1 MLFNANLLLIVLKVK
16 SILDGLKTE
25 EAPIQAMLKS
35 MAIRLLIP
43 ILAVSVV
50 CFAEQGG
57 PAAPEGVPHGSIPLV
72 INEVMASNNSVI
84 ADPQGQYDDWIEI
97 YNYGLEAIGVGGMY
111 LTDNVSIPTKWLI
124 PAHKTAVTT
133 IPAGGYL
140 LIWADNDTTDVGL
153 HANFKL
159 DAAGEEIG
167 LFDSDGVTLID
178 SIVFGDQTTD
188 ISYGRYCDA
197 GDYWQSFESPSPGAQ
212 NISAYLGEVAEVEIS
227 HDRGFYVIPF
237 SLTIATETEGAAI
250 YYTLDGSEPYDLDS
264 SGRSPN
270 GIVYTEPVSV
280 YKTMCLRAR
289 AVKPG
294 FKPSEIITQTFIFLD
309 DVLQQSRSPSG
320 FPTRWGGTSAD
331 YEMDPDIVQDPRYNG
346 MMKDALLSIPTMSLV
361 MTNDDLFDSSSGI
374 YANPTRRGVSWERP
388 GSIELIYP
396 DGRQGFQA
404 NCGVRIQ
411 GGWFRPLSNARKN
424 SFRLFFKGIYGQ
436 TKLRYPL
443 FGDDAVDEFDTIV
456 LRGGANDGY
465 TWNAARY
472 TEQYTR
478 DEFGRRL
485 QLATGN
491 AGSRG
496 SFVHLYINGLYWG
509 LYNPCERPDHSFS
522 ASYYGGEKEN
532 WDAMHYGHE
541 GFEVINGDSSTW
553 NQMLSMCR
561 QAQNSNEAY
570 QRLQGSNPDG
580 TPNPAYPNLLDVT
593 NYIDYLIVN
602 LWGGNWD
609 WPWKNW
615 YAGRDRSVDSTGFKF
630 YCWDY
635 ENTMGNNLGRS
646 PLNKNALNN
655 NFSSVGEPHQ
665 NLSRNAEYR
674 MLFADRVHRFFFNNG
689 ILTAGPLIE
698 RYTAMAN
705 EIEMAI
711 ATESARWGD
720 QHHSTPLTLED
731 WYDRDLNY
739 NDGRAG
745 RDWILKYYLP
755 QRSDIVLQHF
765 RNAGL
770 YPNIDAPSFDLD
782 VIFGIGSRLS
792 WNEYILS
799 MSAPTGTIWYTLDGS
814 DPRSPGT
821 SQQQATILV
830 PENADKRVLVPVGDI
845 GEDWKSGDAFND
857 SAWLVCTGGPGG
869 VGFERT
875 SGYQDFFTLDLLD
888 RMYAIN
894 ATCYIRIPFTINAE
908 YSSLTLG
915 VRYDD
920 GFVAYLNGVE
930 VARRNFDGTSS
941 WNSRASSSHSDSAAV
956 LLEDIDISNY
966 LDALKQG
973 DNLLAVHGM
982 NSSATSSDFL
992 ISAELTASESDSG
1005 DSNLEGAI
1013 EYTGPITLPYS
1024 VNVKARVKSG
1034 STWSALNEAVY
1045 AVGYVK
1051 EYLRITEIMYN
1062 PPDANEEFIE
1072 LMNIGQTINLNL
1084 VSFTN
1089 GIDFTFDDI
1098 TLAPGEYIVVVR
1110 NKDVFEARYGTD
1122 INIAGQYSGS
1132 LNNAGERIELNDA
1145 AGNTIHNFRYRDGW
1159 RSITDGDGFSLTII
1173 DEFNPDVNSWDGKDA
1188 WRPSVFVGGSP
1199 GTDDKGFLPDPG
1211 AIVINEVLSHSHGG
1225 DPDWVELHNTTH
1237 NLIVIGGWFLSD
1249 SNDNLLKYEIPF
1261 GTRIGP
1267 KGYLVLYEDL
1277 SFGNSDDPGAHEP
1290 FALSENGERLYL
1302 SVAYDGVLAGYRNT
1316 EDFGASQTGVSFGR
1330 YYKAS
1335 TNNYNFVAMDE
1346 NTPGSVNSYPK
1357 VGPIVI
1363 SEIMYN
1369 PNWPDGGSYTND
1381 QYEYIELQNIS
1392 AESVTLYRDDKGE
1405 PWKFTDGIDFTFP
1418 ADAPVTIPA
1427 GGCILIVKKPEAFS
1441 WRYPAVPGGIIF
1453 GPYEGNLSN
1462 AGESLELG
1470 MPGDVDND
1478 SIRQY
1483 IRIDR
1488 VNYSDGS
1495 HPENCPGGIDLWPT
1509 EADGNGMALSRVI
1522 LTDYGNDPDN
1532 WFAAPASP
1540 GE

>member
-1 MLFNANLLLIVLKVK
+1 MLFNANLLLTGLKVK

-35 MAIRLLIP
+35 MRISLIVL
-43 ILAVSVV
+43 ILAVSLV
-50 CFAEQGG
+50 CFAEQGDQ
-57 PAAPEGVPHGSIPLV
+57 ADIPLV
-72 INEVMASNNSVI
+72 INELMASNSTVI

-97 YNYGLEAIGVGGMY
+97 YNYGIEAIDIGGMY
-111 LTDNVSIPTKWLI
+111 LTDNLSDSTKWWIPTNN
-124 PAHKTAVTT
+124 PAATT
-133 IPAGGYL
+133 IPADGYL
-140 LIWADNDTTDVGL
+140 LIWADNDTTDAGL
-153 HANFKL
+153 HASFKL
-159 DAAGEEIG
+159 STDGEEIG
-167 LFDSDGVTLID
+167 LFDSDGITLID
-178 SIVFGDQTTD
+178 SISFEDQIAD
-188 ISYGRYCDA
+188 ISYGRNPDA

-212 NISAYLGEVAEVEIS
+212 NISEYFGEVAEVEMS
-227 HDRGFYVIPF
+227 HERGFYVTPF
-237 SLTIATETEGAAI
+237 ILTIATETEGAAI
-250 YYTLDGSEPYDLDS
+250 YYTFDGSEPFDLDS

-270 GIVYTEPVSV
+270 GIVYSEPISI
-280 YKTMCLRAR
+280 YETTCLRAR
-289 AVKPG
+289 AVKTG
-294 FKPSEIITQTFIFLD
+294 FKPSEINTQTFVFLD
-309 DVLQQSRSPSG
+309 DVIQQPRSPSG
-320 FPTRWGGTSAD
+320 FPARWGGTSAD

-346 MMKDALLSIPTMSLV
+346 IMKDALLSIPTMSLV
-361 MTNDDLFDSSSGI
+361 MTNDDLFDSSNGI
-374 YANPTRRGVSWERP
+374 YANPTSRGVSWERP

-396 DGRQGFQA
+396 DGEEGFQA

-411 GGWFRPLSNARKN
+411 GGWFRPLGNARKN

-478 DEFGRRL
+478 DEFGRSL
-485 QLATGN
+485 QVATGN
-491 AGSRG
+491 ASSHG

-541 GFEVINGDSSTW
+541 GFEVINGDSSAW

-561 QAQNSNEAY
+561 QARNSNEAY
-570 QRLQGSNPDG
+570 QRLQGNNPDG

-615 YAGRDRSVDSTGFKF
+615 YAARERSVDSTGFKF

-689 ILTAGPLIE
+689 ILTSGPLIE

-720 QHHSTPLTLED
+720 QHHSNPLTLED

-755 QRSDIVLQHF
+755 QRSGIVLQQF

-770 YPNIDAPSFDLD
+770 YPNVDAPVFNINGAYQHGGQISKDD
-782 VIFGIGSRLS
+782 M
-792 WNEYILS
+792 LS
-799 MSAPTGTIWYTLDGS
+799 MTAPSGTIWYTLDGS
-814 DPRSPGT
+814 DPRSSDT
-821 SQQQATILV
+821 SQQQQATVLV
-830 PENADKRVLVPVGDI
+830 PENADKRVLVPTGDI
-845 GEDWKSGDAFND
+845 GENWKGGDAFD
-857 SAWLVCTGGPGG
+857 DLAWLSCTGGSGG

-875 SGYQDFFTLDLLD
+875 TGYQDFFTLDLLD
-888 RMYAIN
+888 QMYAIN
-894 ATCYIRIPFTINAE
+894 ATCYIRIPFTIDAD
-908 YSSLTLG
+908 YSSLTLN

-920 GFVAYLNGVE
+920 GFVAYINGVE
-930 VARRNFDGTSS
+930 VARRNFDGTLN

-956 LLEDIDISNY
+956 LFESIDISEFLKN
-966 LDALKQG
+966 LKQG
-973 DNLLAVHGM
+973 ENLLAIHGL

-992 ISAELTASESDSG
+992 ISVELLGTKE
-1005 DSNLEGAI
+1005 DSNDSSSQGVM
-1013 EYTGPITLPYS
+1013 EYTGPIMLPHS
-1024 VNVKARVKSG
+1024 VNVKARILNG

-1045 AVGYVK
+1045 AVGDVA
-1051 EYLRITEIMYN
+1051 ENLRITEIMYN

-1072 LMNIGQTINLNL
+1072 LTNIGQTINLNL

-1089 GIDFTFDDI
+1089 GIDFTFPNI
-1098 TLAPGEYIVVVR
+1098 ELKAGEHIVVVR
-1110 NKDVFEARYGTD
+1110 NKDIFEAMYGTD

-1132 LNNAGERIELNDA
+1132 LNNAGERIELQDA
-1145 AGNTIHNFRYRDGW
+1145 IGSTILNFRYRDGW
-1159 RSITDGDGFSLTII
+1159 RSITDGEGFSLTVI
-1173 DEFNPDVNSWDGKDA
+1173 DATNPDLSSWDEKDS
-1188 WRPSVFVGGSP
+1188 WRPSAYAGGSP
-1199 GTDDKGFLPDPG
+1199 GQDDSGILSEP
-1211 AIVINEVLSHSHGG
+1211 AAVVINEVLAHSHGG
-1225 DPDWVELHNTTH
+1225 EPDWIELYNTTDTA
-1237 NLIVIGGWFLSD
+1237 IDIGGWFLSD

-1261 GTRIGP
+1261 GTTIDPRD
-1267 KGYLVLYEDL
+1267 YLVLYEDL
-1277 SFGNSDDPGAHEP
+1277 NFGNPDDPGVHEP

-1302 SVAYDGVLAGYRNT
+1302 SVAYDGVLAGYRST
-1316 EDFGASQTGVSFGR
+1316 EDFGASETGVSFGR

-1335 TNNYNFVAMDE
+1335 TNNYNFVAMNE
-1346 NTPGSVNSYPK
+1346 NTPGSANAYPK

-1369 PNWPDGGSYTND
+1369 PDWPENGSYAND
-1381 QYEYIELQNIS
+1381 QYEYIELHNIS
-1392 AESVTLYRDDKGE
+1392 TEPMTLFNYDELE

-1418 ADAPVTIPA
+1418 ADTPVTIPA
-1427 GGCILIVKKPEAFS
+1427 GGYILIVKKPEAFS
-1441 WRYPAVPGGIIF
+1441 WRYPAVPADVIF
-1453 GPYEGNLSN
+1453 GPYDGRLNN
-1462 AGESLELG
+1462 AGENLELG
-1470 MPGDVDND
+1470 MPGDVDNEGV
-1478 SIRQY
+1478 RQY
-1483 IRIDR
+1483 IRVDR
-1488 VNYSDGS
+1488 VNYSDGL
-1495 HPENCPGGIDLWPT
+1495 HPENCPGNIDLWPI
-1509 EADGNGMALSRVI
+1509 EADGNGMALTRKI

-1532 WFAAPASP
+1532 WLADPASP

>member
-1 MLFNANLLLIVLKVK
+1 MIKPVRISLLVPLLTI
-16 SILDGLKTE
+16 SI
-25 EAPIQAMLKS
+25 
-35 MAIRLLIP
+35 
-43 ILAVSVV
+43 V
-50 CFAEQGG
+50 CFAGQGDQ
-57 PAAPEGVPHGSIPLV
+57 ANIPLV
-72 INEVMASNNSVI
+72 INELMASNSSVI

-97 YNYGLEAIGVGGMY
+97 YNYGPEAIDIGGMY
-111 LTDNVSIPTKWLI
+111 LTDNLSDSTKWLI
-124 PAHKTAVTT
+124 PTNNPAVTT
-133 IPAGGYL
+133 IPAGGFL
-140 LIWADNDTTDVGL
+140 LIWADNDTVDAGL

-159 DAAGEEIG
+159 DADGEEIG
-167 LFDSDGVTLID
+167 LFDSPQDGQAHDGITLID
-178 SIVFGDQTTD
+178 SITFSDQVAD
-188 ISYGRYCDA
+188 ISYGRYPDA
-197 GDYWQSFESPSPGAQ
+197 GDTWLSFESPSPGAQ
-212 NISAYLGEVAEVEIS
+212 NISEYLGEVAEVEIS
-227 HDRGFYVIPF
+227 HERGFYITPF
-237 SLTIATETEGAAI
+237 SVTLATETEGAAI
-250 YYTLDGSEPYDLDS
+250 YYTLDGSEPYDLEN

-270 GIVYTEPVSV
+270 GIVYTGSV
-280 YKTMCLRAR
+280 LINKTTCLRAR

-294 FKPSEIITQTFIFLD
+294 FKPSETDTQTFIFLD
-309 DVLQQSRSPSG
+309 DVLQQPRSPSG
-320 FPTRWGGTSAD
+320 FPSRWSETSAD
-331 YEMDPDIVQDPRYNG
+331 YEMDPEIVQDSRYRD

-361 MTNDDLFDSSSGI
+361 MTNDDLFDSSYGI
-374 YANPTRRGVSWERP
+374 YANPSNRGDLWERP

-411 GGWFRPLSNARKN
+411 GGWFRPLSNARKK
-424 SFRLFFKGIYGQ
+424 SFRLFFKGIYGS

-443 FGDDAVDEFDTIV
+443 FGEDAVDEFDTIV

-485 QLATGN
+485 QIATGN
-491 AGSRG
+491 AGSHG
-496 SFVHLYINGLYWG
+496 TFVHLYINGLYWG

-532 WDAMHYGHE
+532 WDAMHYGSE
-541 GFEVINGDSSTW
+541 GFEVINGDSSAW

-561 QAQNSNEAY
+561 QARNSNEAY
-570 QRLQGSNPDG
+570 QRLQGNNPDG

-615 YAGRDRSVDSTGFKF
+615 YAARDRSINSTGFKF

-689 ILTAGPLIE
+689 ILTAWPLIE

-755 QRSDIVLQHF
+755 QRLDIVLQQF

-770 YPNIDAPSFDLD
+770 YPGIDAPTFDLD
-782 VIFGIGSRLS
+782 VRFGLGSRTS
-792 WNEYILS
+792 WQEDILS
-799 MSAPTGTIWYTLDGS
+799 MTSPTGTIFYTLDGT
-814 DPRSPGT
+814 DPRSPDT
-821 SQQQATILV
+821 SQQQGTILV
-830 PENADKRVLVPVGDI
+830 PENADKRVLVPSGPISENWKDGDYF
-845 GEDWKSGDAFND
+845 DDLTWSY
-857 SAWLVCTGGPGG
+857 STGNPGG
-869 VGFERT
+869 VGYERT
-875 SGYQDFFTLDLLD
+875 SGYQDFISLDLLD
-888 RMYAIN
+888 RMYAVN
-894 ATCYIRIPFTINAE
+894 ATCYVRIPFTVDAN
-908 YSSLTLG
+908 YTTLTLN

-920 GFVAYLNGVE
+920 GFVAYINGVT
-930 VARRNFDGTSS
+930 VAGRNFEGRPD
-941 WNSRASSSHSDSAAV
+941 WDSRANASHSDSAAV
-956 LLEDIDISNY
+956 LLETFDVSEFIKN
-966 LDALKQG
+966 LKQG
-973 DNLLAVHGM
+973 ENLLAVHGL
-982 NSSATSSDFL
+982 NSSSTSSDFL
-992 ISAELTASESDSG
+992 ISVELLGTKEDTDEDASHG
-1005 DSNLEGAI
+1005 VM

-1034 STWSALNEAVY
+1034 DTWSALNEAVY

-1062 PPDANEEFIE
+1062 PTDANEEFIE

-1089 GIDFTFDDI
+1089 GIDFTFPNI
-1098 TLAPGEYIVVVR
+1098 ELAAGEHIVVVR
-1110 NKDVFEARYGTD
+1110 NKDIFEVRYGTD
-1122 INIAGQYSGS
+1122 INIAGQYSSS

-1145 AGNTIHNFRYRDGW
+1145 AGNTIHNFRYRDDW

-1173 DEFNPDVNSWDGKDA
+1173 DEFNPDVNSWDDKDS

-1211 AIVINEVLSHSHGG
+1211 SIVINEVLAHSHGG
-1225 DPDWVELHNTTH
+1225 APDWIELYNTTH
-1237 NLIVIGGWFLSD
+1237 NLIVISGWFLSD
-1249 SNDNLLKYEIPF
+1249 SSDNLLKYEIPF

-1267 KGYLVLYEDL
+1267 RDYLVLYEDL
-1277 SFGNSDDPGAHEP
+1277 NFGNPDDPGAHEP

-1302 SVAYDGVLAGYRNT
+1302 SAAYDGVLAGYRST
-1316 EDFGASQTGVSFGR
+1316 EDFGASETDVSFGR

-1335 TNNYNFVAMDE
+1335 TNNYNFVAMEE
-1346 NTPGSVNSYPK
+1346 NTPGSANSYPK

-1369 PNWPDGGSYTND
+1369 PDWPENGAYAND
-1381 QYEYIELQNIS
+1381 QYEYIKLHNIS
-1392 AESVTLYRDDKGE
+1392 IEPVTLFNYDTDE

-1418 ADAPVTIPA
+1418 VDMPVTIPA
-1427 GGCILIVKKPEAFS
+1427 DGYILIVKKPEAFS
-1441 WRYPAVPGGIIF
+1441 WRYPAVPDSIIF
-1453 GPYEGNLSN
+1453 GPYDGNLSN
-1462 AGESLELG
+1462 AGESLELSI
-1470 MPGDVDND
+1470 PGDIDRNGV
-1478 SIRQY
+1478 RQY
-1483 IRIDR
+1483 IRVDR
-1488 VNYSDGS
+1488 INYSDGS
-1495 HPENCPGGIDLWPT
+1495 HPENCPGGIYLWPI
-1509 EADGNGMALSRVI
+1509 EADGNGMVLKRKVLDNYS
-1522 LTDYGNDPDN
+1522 NDPEN
-1532 WFAAPASP
+1532 WLASNP
-1540 GE
+1540 LQGE